1 MWISV
6 FCSVEYLEQDS
17 SMFYKWLTA
26 NVYKVVTVFKIDFH
40 YDNRRVFF
48 GSFFEGTISLITQWN
63 KRSSAARQ
71 RRRTPLE
78 TPRISEHWFVLAE
91 FNGSGN
97 IQGVCVGAAVQH
109 GGVTC
114 FPLCNRWGEKGRN
127 FLTEQTAIKNSVG
140 ETGVLGLSTCDV
152 FTSSTKTNPRL
163 DL

>member
-26 NVYKVVTVFKIDFH
+26 NVYKVVTDWLSLWQQTS
-40 YDNRRVFF
+40 FF

-127 FLTEQTAIKNSVG
+127 FLMEQTAIKNSVG